1 MDAAAGQPRAP
12 IIVRQGDI
20 LLRPVAEIP
29 KGAREVPR
37 DAGRLVLAY
46 GEVTGHA
53 HVIDAPPEE
62 ATLLSVGERARFVR
76 LMRDVDL
83 RHEEHD
89 TLSLPAGTYQVIQ
102 QRVWTDAEADEES
115 WRYAGD

>member
-1 MDAAAGQPRAP
+1 M
-12 IIVRQGDI
+12 IVRQGDV
-20 LLRPVAEIP
+20 LLRPVPDIP
-29 KGAREVPR
+29 AAAREVPR

-53 HVIDAPPEE
+53 HVVDAPPEE
-62 ATLLSVGERARFVR
+62 ATLLSVGERARFLR
-76 LMRDVDL
+76 LMRDVEL

-102 QRVWTDAEADEES
+102 QRVWTDADGDEEN